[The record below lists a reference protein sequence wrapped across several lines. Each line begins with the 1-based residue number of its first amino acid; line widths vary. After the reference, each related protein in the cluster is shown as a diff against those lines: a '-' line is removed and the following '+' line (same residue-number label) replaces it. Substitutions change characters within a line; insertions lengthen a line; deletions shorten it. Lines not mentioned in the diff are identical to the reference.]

1 MGYRSLYF
9 YAPRK
14 SSKDGFP
21 VRRKSS
27 IHRQPSPPFAFHFP
41 SPCCEWSIIRGNLP
55 SIYCSIHTECTRGSI
70 IARAGRSDFGSSSR
84 IPTKDQANVFQR
96 IDQLIPH
103 ILRLLYESQ
112 SCKERNAKS
121 FGTPLPVLK
130 SYNRHL
136 HFNAAWH
143 NLVQRVL

>member
-9 YAPRK
+9 YASRK

-21 VRRKSS
+21 VRCKSS

-41 SPCCEWSIIRGNLP
+41 SPCCEWSIIRGDLP
-55 SIYCSIHTECTRGSI
+55 SIYCSIHTECSRGSI

-84 IPTKDQANVFQR
+84 IPTKNQAIVFRR

-103 ILRLLYESQ
+103 ILRHAPHYTHPDH
-112 SCKERNAKS
+112 AKS
-121 FGTPLPVLK
+121 GVPNFSALRSLF
-130 SYNRHL
+130 SIL
-136 HFNAAWH
+136 
-143 NLVQRVL
+143 